1 MVRVVLGAAIKVKL
15 KAIMSH
21 DHYGK
26 QKITGMS
33 NFSNPGK
40 VEMYSHRRSDLPL
53 AMAFAFLHC

>member
-1 MVRVVLGAAIKVKL
+1 MVRVVLRAAIKVKL
-15 KAIMSH
+15 KAMMSH

-40 VEMYSHRRSDLPL
+40 VEM
-53 AMAFAFLHC
+53 